1 MVSTFKV
8 DWSPKVFKQVSNSR
22 YIHGADKF
30 SSKDSTQYLDT
41 VST

>member
-22 YIHGADKF
+22 YIHGSGRTGYENKNRF
-30 SSKDSTQYLDT
+30 SGL
-41 VST
+41 